1 MLVGRVER
9 IFTRVGGTQ
18 LQSLAHPPR
27 GRDLVSELWWD
38 VMLTWLFCI
47 FEGEQ
52 LALHKS
58 GVSRHHFCFLLL
70 FLPQPQ
76 SLVFVILHVL
86 LHPDRVKVTLSMQ
99 RWAMT
104 LTLELPFLYQQA
116 RIAVFRRKKIKDYHV
131 CINIL
136 YIDLVFLKLCL
147 VKSWKTKDN
156 LNNKS

>member
-1 MLVGRVER
+1 
-9 IFTRVGGTQ
+9 
-18 LQSLAHPPR
+18 
-27 GRDLVSELWWD
+27 
-38 VMLTWLFCI
+38 
-47 FEGEQ
+47 
-52 LALHKS
+52 
-58 GVSRHHFCFLLL
+58 
-70 FLPQPQ
+70 
-76 SLVFVILHVL
+76 
-86 LHPDRVKVTLSMQ
+86 MQ

-116 RIAVFRRKKIKDYHV
+116 RIADLEKKIKDYHV

>member
-52 LALHKS
+52 LALTQVWCKS
-58 GVSRHHFCFLLL
+58 TSFLLSSSLSASASCLLFCMYSSTLIVSRSRYQCRDEQWPWPLSFHFFTNKLELL
-70 FLPQPQ
+70 FL
-76 SLVFVILHVL
+76 
-86 LHPDRVKVTLSMQ
+86 
-99 RWAMT
+99 
-104 LTLELPFLYQQA
+104 E
-116 RIAVFRRKKIKDYHV
+116 KKIKDYHV

-147 VKSWKTKDN
+147 VKSWKIKDN